1 MEKNFEV
8 NKIIGGNAFDAIFVI
23 GGVNMDII
31 GEPLDTIVAADS
43 NPGRVRMS
51 FGGVGRNIAENLVRL
66 GETVQ
71 LVTALGK
78 KGDNF
83 AAAHRAHCRE
93 MGIGLDYVIET
104 DEPSGVYLVVHE
116 HDGDMYVAVCDSTAL
131 DRLDFA
137 SIPMES
143 INRGKA
149 IVLDTNLPQST
160 LEKIAEAARI
170 PIFLDPISTHKAMR
184 IKGILNK
191 LELIKPNL
199 LEACALT
206 GIDPGAPDAAA
217 KSAEAL
223 VDAGVKHVFVSLGKA
238 GLIYRGALAHG
249 FSVPSVTSHAEI
261 VSATGAGDAVTA
273 ALTAGLINGL
283 SPEKCAVAA
292 MRAARLTAMSKETVC
307 PDITRK
313 IFS

>member
-1 MEKNFEV
+1 MENIFEAG
-8 NKIIGGNAFDAIFVI
+8 KIIGGNAANAVFVI

-31 GEPLDTIVAADS
+31 GEPFEPIVAADS

-66 GETVQ
+66 GEKTQ

-78 KGDNF
+78 AGDNF

-93 MGIGLDYVIET
+93 MGIKLDYIIET
-104 DEPSGVYLVVHE
+104 DEPSGVYLVVHG
-116 HDGDMYVAVCDSTAL
+116 HDGDMYVAVCDSLAL

-149 IVLDTNLPQST
+149 IVLDTNLPEAT
-160 LEKIAEAARI
+160 LEKIAQAARI

-184 IKGILNK
+184 IKGILNR

-206 GIDPGAPDAAA
+206 GIDPQAPDAAE
-217 KSAEAL
+217 KSAQAL
-223 VDAGVKHVFVSLGKA
+223 VEAGVRHVFVSLGKA
-238 GLIYRGALAHG
+238 GLIYRGASGRG
-249 FSVPSVTSHAEI
+249 FSVPSVTLYDEI

-313 IFS
+313 IFN

>member
-1 MEKNFEV
+1 MEKICEAT
-8 NKIIGGNAFDAIFVI
+8 KKIGGNVSDAVFVI

-31 GEPLDTIVAADS
+31 GEPFEPLIAADS

-66 GETVQ
+66 GENVQ

-104 DEPSGVYLVVHE
+104 DEPSGVYLVVHAQ
-116 HDGDMYVAVCDSTAL
+116 DGDMYVAVCDSMAL
-131 DRLDFA
+131 DRLEFA
-137 SIPMES
+137 SIPMRSVNE
-143 INRGKA
+143 GKA
-149 IVLDTNLPQST
+149 IVLDTNLPEET
-160 LEKIAEAARI
+160 LKRIAQAARI

-184 IKGILNK
+184 IKGILSR
-191 LELIKPNL
+191 LYLIKPNL

-206 GIDPGAPDAAA
+206 GLDPDAPDAPE
-217 KSAEAL
+217 KSAQAL
-223 VDAGVKHVFVSLGKA
+223 VDAGVEHAFVSLGKA
-238 GLIYRGALAHG
+238 GLIYRGASGRG
-249 FSVPSVTSHAEI
+249 FTVPSATRHDDI
-261 VSATGAGDAVTA
+261 VCATGAGDAVTA

-292 MRAARLTAMSKETVC
+292 MRAARLTAMCAETVC
-307 PDITRK
+307 PELTAN
-313 IFS
+313 IFN